1 MSFNRKIP
9 SGHQKTW
16 EAEEEEWY
24 DEDEEGEE
32 EEDFEDQLA
41 ALTPTL
47 SPTNIVVQ
55 LLIVYPLDT
64 SGFPLR
70 FQLAGGYVET
80 SYNSDRYVIDNVC
93 IM

>member
-1 MSFNRKIP
+1 MARRIP
-9 SGHQKTW
+9 LNKPHSTANKYDLVDFAQ
-16 EAEEEEWY
+16 EEEEYY

-64 SGFPLR
+64 SGFSLL

-80 SYNSDRYVIDNVC
+80 SYNSDR
-93 IM
+93 